1 MPRSARKRRYS
12 NSSRISC
19 SPSTIRRRYRHTRA
33 GHFTV
38 AMNKFTIPDNK
49 RLVIEIQEKNGGRH
63 FLYKLKNKSLLDAE
77 EVFRNK
83 KQQETEEEADRI
95 LRRIAR

>member
-1 MPRSARKRRYS
+1 M
-12 NSSRISC
+12 
-19 SPSTIRRRYRHTRA
+19 
-33 GHFTV
+33 
-38 AMNKFTIPDNK
+38 AMNKFTIPDKK

-77 EVFRNK
+77 EVFRNRE
-83 KQQETEEEADRI
+83 QQETEEEADRI